1 MSEEIRASNGEHV
14 VNIAE
19 RRKTIRN
26 INPNQH
32 ASSAACTV
40 CVPEVFSWP
49 PAFILTAFLLH

>member
-40 CVPEVFSWP
+40 CVPEVFS
-49 PAFILTAFLLH
+49 F